1 MTSKSKIKGSTYER
15 DVAKFLTEHYGETFI
30 RNISGSGAYVGGT
43 NSFRKARLTEAQIRH
58 AKGDVVPPDSF
69 KMLNIECKSYG
80 SLEFHQLLTECRQLE
95 AWLQQLMDAS
105 DAGDVNILFIK
116 ITRRGQYIAVQAT
129 EPWATDSNYVS
140 YHSAKLGQ
148 WMIYSHDTFFKLN
161 STILKTLSN
170 TNRAGSTTTLG

>member
-1 MTSKSKIKGSTYER
+1 
-15 DVAKFLTEHYGETFI
+15 
-30 RNISGSGAYVGGT
+30 
-43 NSFRKARLTEAQIRH
+43 
-58 AKGDVVPPDSF
+58 
-69 KMLNIECKSYG
+69 
-80 SLEFHQLLTECRQLE
+80 
-95 AWLQQLMDAS
+95 MDAS

-116 ITRRGQYIAVQAT
+116 ITRRGQSIAVQAT

-140 YHSAKLGQ
+140 YHSAKLGR